1 MNLYSITRETLRRLI
16 DRHRA
21 SPAAGKRTYVFIF
34 VPFDFRK
41 NDYAKRIDMVN
52 DGANE
57 QRLDDEL
64 LWTWFL
70 PNPLSP
76 PKEEK

>member
-1 MNLYSITRETLRRLI
+1 MNLYSITRETFRRLI

-21 SPAAGKRTYVFIF
+21 SPAAEKRTYVFVL
-34 VPFDFRK
+34 VPVDFGT
-41 NDYAKRIDMVN
+41 NAPAHRIDLVN

-57 QRLDDEL
+57 QWLDDEL
-64 LWTWFL
+64 MWTWFL